1 MSDPEVDFD
10 EYDAADYAV
19 FGVRWLIL
27 PLSMQPPVPASF
39 VEKRGT
45 YALWELASGGDV
57 HVVDTRGIITS
68 TTSDLGSFAATF
80 LPELSMSPI
89 FPTVAFEGQHAAP
102 GTLAPSAI
110 VTSSPGEV
118 VAQIGALD
126 SGKVSA
132 TVVLR
137 RQAVVMLSVSFD
149 PGWQATVD
157 GRTVATEM
165 VAPALVGV
173 PVGPGRH
180 VVRFVYRG
188 FPDYTQLIGLGIV
201 ALLGVGAISR
211 RWKRAS

>member
-1 MSDPEVDFD
+1 
-10 EYDAADYAV
+10 
-19 FGVRWLIL
+19 
-27 PLSMQPPVPASF
+27 
-39 VEKRGT
+39 
-45 YALWELASGGDV
+45 
-57 HVVDTRGIITS
+57 
-68 TTSDLGSFAATF
+68 
-80 LPELSMSPI
+80 
-89 FPTVAFEGQHAAP
+89 
-102 GTLAPSAI
+102 
-110 VTSSPGEV
+110 
-118 VAQIGALD
+118 
-126 SGKVSA
+126 
-132 TVVLR
+132 
-137 RQAVVMLSVSFD
+137 MLSVSFD